1 MNQVY
6 EGKVIYEFTSTQ
18 SRLNVWGI
26 EMLDRHLDDEIRSAN
41 RIFRT
46 FENSLKC
53 LICPFLPKEKFLIVW
68 KSSKMSYL
76 NFSILVLAVGTNF
89 FPIKI
94 DLSGNTVWP
103 SFKSLPN
110 WTIFGIFNEF
120 LTTQNVNIA
129 RFACNAEWDF
139 FCDFQTLCKYCKKD
153 EIRLS

>member
-41 RIFRT
+41 RIFRA

-53 LICPFLPKEKFLIVW
+53 LICPFLPKEKFHNVW

-76 NFSILVLAVGTNF
+76 NFSILV
-89 FPIKI
+89 
-94 DLSGNTVWP
+94 
-103 SFKSLPN
+103 
-110 WTIFGIFNEF
+110 